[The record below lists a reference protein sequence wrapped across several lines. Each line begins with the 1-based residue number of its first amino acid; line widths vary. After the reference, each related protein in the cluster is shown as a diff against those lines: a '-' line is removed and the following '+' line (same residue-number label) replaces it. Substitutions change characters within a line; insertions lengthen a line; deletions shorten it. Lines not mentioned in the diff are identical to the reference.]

1 MTAPLTH
8 TNIVKIVKINTQP
21 SPLAGFIDTVKMNN
35 NLEGSFMHYTDV
47 NQKDAYGFTALYWA
61 VSHHNMHN
69 VELLMYFGATLEVT
83 HGTNALFYAIE
94 CDNFEALKY
103 FIEKGIDKN
112 ITRTSVTGKTYT
124 LLAHAQRLK
133 RKVISEYLK

>member
-1 MTAPLTH
+1 MTAPLRR
-8 TNIVKIVKINTQP
+8 TQIRETKAIP
-21 SPLAGFIDTVKMNN
+21 SPLTGLIETVRINN
-35 NLEGSFMHYTDV
+35 NLEASFMYYTNI
-47 NQKDAYGFTALYWA
+47 NQKDSHGFTALYWA

-83 HGTNALFYAIE
+83 TETNALFYAIE
-94 CDNFEALKY
+94 CDNLEALKY

-112 ITRTSVTGKTYT
+112 ITRTSSTGKTYT